1 MFGFEKIKRKC
12 KGKKIIKKKNIYIYI
27 YKINIKL
34 INYSDILLQTH
45 FIYVYFFM

>member
-12 KGKKIIKKKNIYIYI
+12 KGKKIIKKNKRK

-34 INYSDILLQTH
+34 INYSDILLQTR